1 MIFWS
6 GQILD
11 RDPVAELREAIV
23 LDQLIFG
30 KILDL
35 DRLAE
40 LQKAVFHLFILF
52 LHWFFGQAF
61 LRVHGTTTCD

>member
-52 LHWFFGQAF
+52 LH
-61 LRVHGTTTCD
+61 